1 VDRRLDSTFGEPV
14 MRHAGAVGDG
24 PEYYCA
30 DDRQLLEPVTDAP
43 GVVGCPSCGHRTDA
57 PGRGVLAD
65 GFDVVLRQW
74 GTRGDPHAW
83 RSLRELVG
91 DTPTPATAELIRA
104 AFVDGLTRVTG
115 VDVDT
120 VPDTHVH
127 IPHLDHG
134 GMSGGVINPPWW
146 RERGLPLLVERATRR
161 RPVARRPPPGNPLVT
176 VLIWVLVMAIPAA
189 LIGGGGFLLY
199 QRAYGTRV
207 EATVLEC
214 DLGRSGIPARYG
226 GGIREDCVARWTI
239 DGAVVIGGYNGGSAA
254 DVGTTVDATVRGDTA
269 YSRSL
274 GLPLL
279 LIALGLPFLALP
291 VAAFRH
297 RRRAP
302 AAAGV
307 ALTGDGV

>member
-1 VDRRLDSTFGEPV
+1 
-14 MRHAGAVGDG
+14 MRHAGEVGDG

-30 DDRQLLEPVTDAP
+30 DDGRPLEPVADAA
-43 GVVGCPSCGHRTDA
+43 GVVRCPMCGHRTDM

-83 RSLRELVG
+83 RALRELVG
-91 DTPTPATAELIRA
+91 DTPTPATPELTRA
-104 AFVDGLTRVTG
+104 AFADGLTAVTG
-115 VDVDT
+115 VDVDAAT
-120 VPDTHVH
+120 EALIH

-134 GMSGGVINPPWW
+134 GMSGGMINPPWW
-146 RERGLPLLVERATRR
+146 RERGLPLLVERATSR
-161 RPVARRPPPGNPLVT
+161 RPASPRRAPTNLLVT
-176 VLIWVLVMAIPAA
+176 VLIWLVVMAIPAA

-214 DLGRSGIPARYG
+214 NRGLTGMPARYG

-239 DGAVVIGGYNGGSAA
+239 DGAVVVGGYNGGSPS
-254 DVGTTVDATVRGDTA
+254 DVGTTVAATVRGHTA

-274 GLPLL
+274 ALPLL
-279 LIALGLPFLALP
+279 LVALGLPFLALP
-291 VAAFRH
+291 VASFRW
-297 RRRAP
+297 RRRRTA
-302 AAAGV
+302 
-307 ALTGDGV
+307 